1 MLRKAIGVA
10 RSLRGVA
17 VLGIAV
23 YCLAQNRQVSDKQV
37 SSKEVSDKEVLP
49 IVERCLQ
56 CHGPTLRMS
65 GLDLR
70 TREGMLKGGTHGPAL
85 VPGNAEGSLLYK
97 RVAGLEA
104 PIMPMPPVPALNPEE
119 VGLIRD
125 WINQGAKW
133 AASAPAPT
141 AESTPTSAATPAS
154 ASTYSGYK
162 EKPITDQDR
171 QWWAFQK
178 PVRYPA
184 PAVGDARWRRNPIDA
199 FIRKAMDDK
208 GLQPA
213 PEADRR
219 TLIRRAYLDL
229 VGLLPPPAEVDAFV
243 QDPSP
248 KAYDNLIERLLAS
261 PNYGERWGRN
271 WLDVVRYADSS
282 GFEYDLTVDNAWRYR
297 DYVIKA
303 FNEDKPYDQF
313 VIEHLAGDEL
323 DQPTYDS
330 LTATTFYRI
339 GPRVRFREKNY
350 TTYRYDYMDDMIRT
364 TYQGFMGLSVNCAR
378 CHDHKFDPITRLD
391 YYRSM
396 AAFWGYVDYD
406 HPLAP
411 KAQVDEYERI
421 KRQLEKEIT
430 PLQQEVARI
439 EAPYRARQREQQIQN
454 ALKTFPPDIQA
465 AIRTPEAE
473 RTPGQKLLVAQVL
486 INPEDANPDM
496 ITVDLQASAKA
507 RARVKAEDVFGVVNN
522 RYARPLPLSKEDEA
536 RRAPLQ
542 AKIQA
547 IVDQLPPPLP
557 TADGVRDGDY
567 RLAPDGQGDS
577 HIPGTGRPVYDVKCC
592 FVPEP
597 GQAYQAPPLY
607 FAATGD
613 DLQAD
618 EKTFLVQPGFL
629 KVLSNPTPSA
639 NGTPPPAAAHP
650 PNRTDY
656 STSGRRRALAE
667 AIASKDNPLTAR
679 VMVNRIW
686 GWHFGRGIVATP
698 GNFGRMGM
706 APSHPELLDWLAT
719 EFVRQGWS
727 VKQIHR
733 LIMTSETYKMASA
746 FYQATDLE
754 KDPTGVYLWR
764 FPVRRLEGEII
775 RDVMLDASGD
785 LNREAGGPP
794 FFPSIP
800 VSVRADQ
807 PRGVWDLTKEGP
819 DTWKRSVYAY
829 VKRGLKY
836 PMFEVFDL
844 PDLNITCERRTVST
858 VPTQALT
865 MLNNEFTL
873 IRADRFARRVLTEAG
888 TDPASQV
895 KTMYRIAFSRE
906 PAPRELE
913 SNVAFLKKQMS
924 PRAGSGAD
932 SGADQAALT
941 DLAHVVLNLNEFVYL
956 Q

>member
-1 MLRKAIGVA
+1 MLREAIRRVA
-10 RSLRGVA
+10 PSLRGIA

-23 YCLAQNRQVSDKQV
+23 YCLAQNR
-37 SSKEVSDKEVLP
+37 EVSDREVLP
-49 IVERCLQ
+49 IVQRCFQ
-56 CHGPTLRMS
+56 CHGETLRLS
-65 GLDLR
+65 DLDLR

-97 RVAGLEA
+97 RIAGIEA
-104 PIMPMPPVPALNPEE
+104 PLMPMPPVQPLNPREI
-119 VGLIRD
+119 GLIKD

-133 AASAPAPT
+133 AASAPRLLPLPHRLIAGTRRSRSRIRT
-141 AESTPTSAATPAS
+141 ANGGLSRSPCD
-154 ASTYSGYK
+154 
-162 EKPITDQDR
+162 I
-171 QWWAFQK
+171 
-178 PVRYPA
+178 PA

-199 FIRKAMDDK
+199 FIRKAMEAK

-243 QDPSP
+243 KDPSL
-248 KAYDNLIERLLAS
+248 KAYDNLVERLLAS

-303 FNEDKPYDQF
+303 FNEDKPYDRF

-364 TYQGFMGLSVNCAR
+364 TYQGFMGLTVNCAR
-378 CHDHKFDPITRLD
+378 CHDHKFDPVTRLD

-411 KAQVDEYERI
+411 KAQIDEYERI

-439 EAPYRARQREQQIQN
+439 EAPYRAKQREQQIQN
-454 ALKTFPPDIQA
+454 ALRTFPADIQA
-465 AIRTPEAE
+465 AIKTPEAE

-496 ITVDLQASAKA
+496 ITVDLEASAKA
-507 RARVKAEDVFGVVNN
+507 RARAKADEVFGVTNN
-522 RYARPLPLSKEDEA
+522 RYGARRLSLSKEDEA
-536 RRAPLQ
+536 RRAPLL
-542 AKIQA
+542 AKIQET
-547 IVDQLPPPLP
+547 VDRLPPPLP

-567 RLAPDGQGDS
+567 RLSPDGQGDS
-577 HIPGTGRPVYDVKCC
+577 HIPGTGRPTYSVKCC

-597 GQAYQAPPLY
+597 GQKYEAPPLY
-607 FAATGD
+607 FAATGED
-613 DLQAD
+613 IQAD

-629 KVLSNPTPSA
+629 KVLSNPTP
-639 NGTPPPAAAHP
+639 TPAARP

-656 STSGRRRALAE
+656 ATSGRRRALAE

-698 GNFGRMGM
+698 GNFGKMGM

-727 VKQIHR
+727 IKQIHR

-746 FYQATDLE
+746 FYQSTNLE
-754 KDPTGVYLWR
+754 KDPTGIYLWR
-764 FPVRRLEGEII
+764 FPVRRLEAEII

-807 PRGVWDLTKEGP
+807 PRGIWELTKEGP
-819 DTWKRSVYAY
+819 DTWRRSVYAY

-873 IRADRFARRVLTEAG
+873 IQADHFAKRVLREAG
-888 TDPASQV
+888 TDPESQV
-895 KTMYRIAFSRE
+895 KGMYRIAFSRE

-913 SNVAFLKKQMS
+913 NNVAFLKKQMS
-924 PRAGSGAD
+924 PAAASGE
-932 SGADQAALT
+932 QAALT